1 MSDTPNRKSNEL
13 PPPRSENF
21 WIELVKTLG
30 IAAILAVG
38 LRQFVAE
45 ARFIPSGSMLPTLQ
59 IDDRLIVEKVSYLFG
74 SPQRGDIVVF
84 MPPDKA
90 NQICPVSAP
99 DPTQKPRKEAFIKR
113 VVGLPGEQVQVKEGR
128 VYINDRPLQ
137 EKYIEEEPRY
147 NWGPQ
152 TVPNNSYLVLGD
164 NRNNSCDSHFWGF
177 VPRSNIIGRAVVRF
191 WPLNRAG
198 GLDAEATN
206 NSLQPLQ

>member
-1 MSDTPNRKSNEL
+1 MTEIPNREPEQL
-13 PPPRSENF
+13 PRAKSENF
-21 WIELVKTLG
+21 WIELLKTLG

-74 SPQRGDIVVF
+74 SPNRGDIVVF

-90 NQICPVSAP
+90 NQICPTPSA
-99 DPTQKPRKEAFIKR
+99 DPTKKLQKEAFIKR
-113 VVGLPGEQVQVKEGR
+113 VVGLPGEKVQVKEGR
-128 VYINDRPLQ
+128 VYINDRPLR
-137 EKYIEEEPRY
+137 EGYIEEEPRY

-152 TVPNNSYLVLGD
+152 TIADNSYLVLGD

-191 WPLNRAG
+191 WPLNRLG
-198 GLDAEATN
+198 GLDEAAKTN
-206 NSLQPLQ
+206 N

>member
-1 MSDTPNRKSNEL
+1 MTEIPNREPENL
-13 PPPRSENF
+13 PRAKSENF
-21 WIELVKTLG
+21 WIELLKTLG

-74 SPQRGDIVVF
+74 SPNRGDIVVF

-90 NQICPVSAP
+90 NQICPTPPSA
-99 DPTQKPRKEAFIKR
+99 DPTKKPQKEAFIKR
-113 VVGLPGEQVQVKEGR
+113 VVGLPGEKVQVKEGR
-128 VYINDRPLQ
+128 VYINDRPLR
-137 EKYIEEEPRY
+137 EGYIEEEPRY

-152 TVPNNSYLVLGD
+152 TIPNNSYLVLGD

-191 WPLNRAG
+191 WPPNRLG
-198 GLDAEATN
+198 GLDEAASN
-206 NSLQPLQ
+206 N

>member
-1 MSDTPNRKSNEL
+1 MTEIPNQEPDNL
-13 PPPRSENF
+13 PRAKSENF
-21 WIELVKTLG
+21 WIELLKTLG

-74 SPQRGDIVVF
+74 SPNRGDIVVF

-90 NQICPVSAP
+90 NQICPTPSSA
-99 DPTQKPRKEAFIKR
+99 DPTKKPQKEAFIKR
-113 VVGLPGEQVQVKEGR
+113 VVGLPGEKVQVKEGR
-128 VYINDRPLQ
+128 VYINDRPLR
-137 EKYIEEEPRY
+137 EGYIEEEPRY

-152 TVPNNSYLVLGD
+152 NIPDNSYLVLGD
-164 NRNNSCDSHFWGF
+164 NRNNSCDSHFWGV

-191 WPLNRAG
+191 WPLNRLG
-198 GLDAEATN
+198 GLDEAAKTN
-206 NSLQPLQ
+206 N